1 MIKTAALALCLA
13 VGFAAHAV
21 ADPIRDQV
29 KVLSG
34 IFLNGQVI
42 KTRTQDPEKM
52 IWRYLYVTYLA
63 EDVKETE
70 FLKMH
75 NDMPTDDH
83 KAGTLKPEAAVKNV
97 MECIDYMLET
107 VSNMEESPYPASVK
121 PADMKQFKARA
132 REAMSKLL
140 KLGCTFGFDA
150 RRQNEG
156 PTPYL
161 LICDPKGRAVYGME
175 LTPSE
180 F

>member
-1 MIKTAALALCLA
+1 MIKSVALALCLA
-13 VGFAAHAV
+13 VGFALPAK
-21 ADPIRDQV
+21 ADSIKDQV

-42 KTRTQDPEKM
+42 KTKTQDPEKM
-52 IWRYLYVTYLA
+52 IWRYLYVTYNA
-63 EDVKETE
+63 EDVQETE
-70 FLKMH
+70 FLRNH

-83 KAGTLKPEAAVKNV
+83 KAGTLKPDAAVKNV
-97 MECIDYMLET
+97 MQCIDYMLELVT
-107 VSNMEESPYPASVK
+107 NMDESPYPASVK

-132 REAMSKLL
+132 REAMTKLL
-140 KLGCTFGFDA
+140 KMGCTFGFDA

-156 PTPYL
+156 PTPFL
-161 LICDPKGRAVYGME
+161 LICDPKGHAVYGME